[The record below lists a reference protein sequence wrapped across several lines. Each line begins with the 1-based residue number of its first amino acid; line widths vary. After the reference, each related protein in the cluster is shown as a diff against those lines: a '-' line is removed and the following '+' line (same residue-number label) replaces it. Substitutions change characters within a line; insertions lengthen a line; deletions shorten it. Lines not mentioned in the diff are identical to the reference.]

1 MNAKTNTTQ
10 RCTCQLCVQNWQL
23 VDGAF
28 EPTPA
33 REQEPVE
40 TPRREAPLRQ
50 TVQAPMVMR
59 PELNRVYV

>member
-1 MNAKTNTTQ
+1 MNAETKTTP

-33 REQEPVE
+33 KEQEPTE
-40 TPRREAPLRQ
+40 SSRQDAPLRQ
-50 TVQAPMVMR
+50 INTPVFMR